1 MSPGVVQCVPDS
13 PRGAWNLW
21 RTRTCRETEGRTGLT
36 ALAVSCGAAPMA
48 PRYVTTV
55 NRITAELEKGDPFWG
70 LKPLV
75 LIWPNHGGSEAISWW
90 FGTESWYFQI
100 MVLSRFE
107 GPETASDNGQAHP
120 HSQPQ
125 DSENPKD

>member
-1 MSPGVVQCVPDS
+1 
-13 PRGAWNLW
+13 
-21 RTRTCRETEGRTGLT
+21 
-36 ALAVSCGAAPMA
+36 MA
-48 PRYVTTV
+48 PRHRTTV
-55 NRITAELEKGDPFWG
+55 NRITAEPEKATRFRGLNPAWLVWPF
-70 LKPLV
+70 
-75 LIWPNHGGSEAISWW
+75 HGGFEAISWW

-107 GPETASDNGQAHP
+107 GPETASATGQAHP